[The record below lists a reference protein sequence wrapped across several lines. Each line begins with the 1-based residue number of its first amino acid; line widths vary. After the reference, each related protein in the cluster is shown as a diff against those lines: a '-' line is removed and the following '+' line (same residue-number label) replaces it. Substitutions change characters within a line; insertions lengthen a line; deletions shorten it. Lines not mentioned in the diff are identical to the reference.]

1 MMVLVLPL
9 LLEPIVLQPQLTE
22 IPTLP
27 CSLPVAAVPADA
39 HRCYSEFLAAAAVP
53 VAADVAAD
61 PVHTAPSAAISPCL
75 LQPLMLRIDVTIRR
89 GEFLARSRRPLCY
102 CYRWS
107 CWCCRLHAACL
118 GCCCCHCRCWSRLFC
133 NPRSPKICSNAS
145 PDTRLWTKGPL
156 TSVPG
161 TIIEPVSNTISSSA
175 CRNGA
180 LSAASADATQRR
192 FHSRR

>member
-1 MMVLVLPL
+1 MLEQGVPAPTATDDGAGVAAAAGADCFATSSHRNSNTL
-9 LLEPIVLQPQLTE
+9 LQ
-22 IPTLP
+22 
-27 CSLPVAAVPADA
+27 LPVAAVPADA

-133 NPRSPKICSNAS
+133 NPRSPKIQYSFAAACSCC
-145 PDTRLWTKGPL
+145 
-156 TSVPG
+156 
-161 TIIEPVSNTISSSA
+161 A
-175 CRNGA
+175 C
-180 LSAASADATQRR
+180 
-192 FHSRR
+192 